1 MIRTERR
8 GSSVFVE
15 LEGEIDHCSARN
27 MKEVIEKSIKDVQI
41 KKLILDL
48 KRVTF
53 MDSSG
58 VGMMIGRY
66 RTMKERGGCIL
77 AFGLSQ
83 QTEKL
88 FKMAG
93 LHRIIKIV
101 EDVEEVTQDE

>member
-1 MIRTERR
+1 
-8 GSSVFVE
+8 
-15 LEGEIDHCSARN
+15 
-27 MKEVIEKSIKDVQI
+27 
-41 KKLILDL
+41 
-48 KRVTF
+48 
-53 MDSSG
+53 
-58 VGMMIGRY
+58 MMIGRY

-93 LHRIIKIV
+93 LHRIINIV